1 MPEKKQ
7 RGQPKK
13 DYTTKVASERV
24 RTEWYDLV
32 KKEMKDFIKKLKE
45 KEDGV

>member
-13 DYTTKVASERV
+13 PYKTDIASV
-24 RTEWYDLV
+24 RTRVEWKKLV
-32 KKEMKDFIKKLKE
+32 VAEMHKFIEKLKE
-45 KEDGV
+45 KENGV